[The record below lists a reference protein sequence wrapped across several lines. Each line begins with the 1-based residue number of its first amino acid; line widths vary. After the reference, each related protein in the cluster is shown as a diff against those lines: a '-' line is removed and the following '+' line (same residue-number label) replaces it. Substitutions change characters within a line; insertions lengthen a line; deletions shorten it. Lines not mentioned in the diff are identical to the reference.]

1 LDAARS
7 GRRSAVTAAW
17 SVQGAVPF
25 PDRRRTPDRRDSG
38 LKAERAARFSDGY
51 AMVAIVGM
59 LVAVTA
65 GQGSDLVTFVGMM
78 LAHGPAAEANPL
90 VWHAVTT
97 FGLPAVIVIK
107 VVLVLFVVVTFAI
120 VARNYRRV
128 AAIVATVG
136 TFVGLIGAYTNIL
149 AMRP

>member
-1 LDAARS
+1 MGAWA
-7 GRRSAVTAAW
+7 GAGSA
-17 SVQGAVPF
+17 PF
-25 PDRRRTPDRRDSG
+25 ADRRRTPDRRARG
-38 LKAERAARFSDGY
+38 LNAERAARFQDGR
-51 AMVAIVGM
+51 AIVAIVAM
-59 LVAVTA
+59 LVAVTL

-78 LAHGPAAEANPL
+78 IRHGPAAEANPL

-107 VVLVLFVVVTFAI
+107 LTLVVFVVATFAI
-120 VARNYRRV
+120 VARNYRRL
-128 AAIVATVG
+128 AAIIATLA